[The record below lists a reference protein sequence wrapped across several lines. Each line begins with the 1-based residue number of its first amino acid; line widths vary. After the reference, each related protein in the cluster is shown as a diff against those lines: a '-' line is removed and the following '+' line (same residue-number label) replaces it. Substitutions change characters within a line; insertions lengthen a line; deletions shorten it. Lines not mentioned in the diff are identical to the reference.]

1 MVCIYDNTYMGVY
14 YLLFCVNLLYK
25 NCVCVC
31 AVFFLSFFLFFF
43 LISLSILF
51 SFCIIPTIF
60 VVLYFVILTL
70 CVQSLRASSG
80 KQQPQPSDP
89 DRYFRFGFLDL
100 GADCDDGKDAGDGF
114 LLVCFTFLCC
124 CCCCCCCGL
133 VAAAAD
139 ADEVDGCGGIGAERY

>member
-1 MVCIYDNTYMGVY
+1 M
-14 YLLFCVNLLYK
+14 
-25 NCVCVC
+25 CVCRV
-31 AVFFLSFFLFFF
+31 LSVFLFFF
-43 LISLSILF
+43 LISRSILF
-51 SFCIIPTIF
+51 SVCIIPTIF
-60 VVLYFVILTL
+60 VVLYFVILTW

-124 CCCCCCCGL
+124 CCCCCCGF

-139 ADEVDGCGGIGAERY
+139 VDEVDGGGGIGAGRY